1 MLILKI
7 NSRIS
12 NPFQSQ
18 MDNNFLSAQDTETL
32 ERIRKK
38 LKKEADEILQSEE
51 ESKKPKSRR

>member
-1 MLILKI
+1 MVEFQIHL
-7 NSRIS
+7 
-12 NPFQSQ
+12 QSQ